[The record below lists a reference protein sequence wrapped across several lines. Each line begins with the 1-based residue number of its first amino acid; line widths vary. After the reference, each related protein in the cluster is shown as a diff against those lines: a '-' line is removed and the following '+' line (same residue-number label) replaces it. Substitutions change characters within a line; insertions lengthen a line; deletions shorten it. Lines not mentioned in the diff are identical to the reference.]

1 MSLLTFVLCAFGLT
15 QIIVYGTIFDR
26 IRPTNGWL
34 GCLFNCSMCV
44 GFWSGLFLWGI
55 NDFTTLFI
63 FDNSILTGFLL
74 GCLSS
79 GTSYVL
85 CQVVG
90 DEGVKYERVD
100 KKMDATASKTLLQG

>member
-26 IRPTNGWL
+26 IRPTGGWF

-44 GFWSGLFLWGI
+44 GFWSGIFLWGI
-55 NDFTTLFI
+55 NDYTTLFI

-79 GTSYVL
+79 GTSYIL
-85 CQVVG
+85 CQTFG
-90 DEGVKYERVD
+90 DEGVKYERMD
-100 KKMDATASKTLLQG
+100 KKVDVTASKTLLQG